1 MTVKSRIHIVDDHP
15 IVLSGYQIVINAQP
29 DLEVIGTSAGVGEA
43 MTAIEQSGPDLI
55 ITDLTMPGRGGLELV
70 KDLVSVKPEAKI
82 LVISMHDEML
92 YAERA
97 LRAGAKGYVMKDTA
111 ATQMLTAIRHVLS
124 GGIHVSER
132 VSAKIIGLFAGSA
145 ATRVQASPLE
155 KLTDREFDVFRL
167 FGEGKTTKEVAS
179 ALHLSPKTVAV
190 HRDNIKHKLGFA
202 SSAKLMRYAVRWV
215 ETESVALT

>member
-1 MTVKSRIHIVDDHP
+1 VKSRIHIVDDHP
-15 IVLSGYQIVINAQP
+15 IVLSGYQLVINAQS
-29 DLEVIGTSAGVGEA
+29 DIEVTGTSGSVAEA
-43 MTAIEQSGPDLI
+43 MTAIERTQPDLI

-70 KDLVSVKPEAKI
+70 KDLISVWPEAKV

-97 LRAGAKGYVMKDTA
+97 LRAGAKGYVMKDSA
-111 ATQMLTAIRHVLS
+111 ATHMLGAIRQVLT

-132 VSAKIIGLFAGSA
+132 VSAKIIGLFAG
-145 ATRVQASPLE
+145 TPGRTQASPLE
-155 KLTDREFDVFRL
+155 RLTDREFDVFRL

-179 ALHLSPKTVAV
+179 SLNLSPKTVAV

-215 ETESVALT
+215 ESESVAQA